1 MRNKII
7 ILILCFQLFSCSNR
21 KIVTVDLY
29 NYKKLEIKDNNLS
42 VILIKTFPNGN
53 KCSGTILNSN
63 LYLCQDFETNDTIML
78 FEPCSEVPDFAKN
91 NYTGE
96 RDLAIEKKDI
106 IIHKI
111 KNVNVILEDTT
122 ILNKKYKYV
131 LGSLTS
137 LIY

>member
-1 MRNKII
+1 MRYKVI
-7 ILILCFQLFSCSNR
+7 ILILCFQLFSCNNKKLVS
-21 KIVTVDLY
+21 VDLD
-29 NYKKLEIKDNNLS
+29 NYEKLEINDDRLS

-63 LYLCQDFETNDTIML
+63 LYLCQNVETNDTIML
-78 FEPCSEVPDFAKN
+78 FEPCSNIPDFAKN
-91 NYTGE
+91 NFSGE

-106 IIHKI
+106 IKYKI
-111 KNVNVILEDTT
+111 KNINVVLADTT
-122 ILNKKYKYV
+122 ILSKKYKYV

>member
-1 MRNKII
+1 MKYKAI
-7 ILILCFQLFSCSNR
+7 ILILCFQLFSCSN
-21 KIVTVDLY
+21 KKTVNIYLN
-29 NYKKLEIKDNNLS
+29 NYEKLEINEDRLS
-42 VILIKTFPNGN
+42 VILIKTYPNKN
-53 KCSGTILNSN
+53 KCNGTISNSN
-63 LYLCQDFETNDTIML
+63 LYLCQDFETNDTIMV

-96 RDLAIEKKDI
+96 RDLVIEKKDI
-106 IIHKI
+106 IKYKI
-111 KNVNVILEDTT
+111 KNVNIVLEDTT

>member
-1 MRNKII
+1 MRYKVI
-7 ILILCFQLFSCSNR
+7 ILFLCFQLFSCSN
-21 KIVTVDLY
+21 KKTVNVDLG
-29 NYKKLEIKDNNLS
+29 NYEKLEINEDGLS
-42 VILIKTFPNGN
+42 VILIKTFPNRN
-53 KCSGTILNSN
+53 KCNGTISNSN

-78 FEPCSEVPDFAKN
+78 FEPCCDVPDFAKN

-96 RDLAIEKKDI
+96 RDLAIEKKDVI
-106 IIHKI
+106 KYQI
-111 KNVNVILEDTT
+111 KNINIVLEDTT

>member
-1 MRNKII
+1 MKYKVI
-7 ILILCFQLFSCSNR
+7 ILILCFQLFSCNNKKS
-21 KIVTVDLY
+21 VSVDLD
-29 NYKKLEIKDNNLS
+29 NYEKLEINEDRLS
-42 VILIKTFPNGN
+42 VILLKTFPNKN
-53 KCSGTILNSN
+53 KCSGTVLNSN
-63 LYLCQDFETNDTIML
+63 LYLCQDFETNDTIMV
-78 FEPCSEVPDFAKN
+78 FEPCSEVPDFAEN

-106 IIHKI
+106 IKYKI
-111 KNVNVILEDTT
+111 KNVNVVLEDTT

>member
-1 MRNKII
+1 M
-7 ILILCFQLFSCSNR
+7 
-21 KIVTVDLY
+21 V
-29 NYKKLEIKDNNLS
+29 
-42 VILIKTFPNGN
+42 
-53 KCSGTILNSN
+53 
-63 LYLCQDFETNDTIML
+63 

-96 RDLAIEKKDI
+96 RDLVIEKKDI
-106 IIHKI
+106 IKYKI
-111 KNVNVILEDTT
+111 KNVNIVLEDTT